1 MSQVKTD
8 IENGIGLDDKEI
20 QELVDMLYEDH
31 YHKVEVCEW
40 FGITPQ
46 KMKTYLKIA
55 DRKGIKPSQTMGKID
70 GKNYSNLDLFELKHY
85 ESDEIIFNRIK

>member
-70 GKNYSNLDLFELKHY
+70 GKNYSNLDLIKPMTFRKRQNL
-85 ESDEIIFNRIK
+85 FNNIK